1 MEYLKERNYKIQTL
15 RGIAII
21 AVVIIYTIPAGEDN

>member
-1 MEYLKERNYKIQTL
+1 MEYLNELNYKVQTL

-21 AVVIIYTIPAGEDN
+21 AVVIIHTIPAGGYN

>member
-1 MEYLKERNYKIQTL
+1 MKYLNKRNYKVQTL

-21 AVVIIYTIPAGEDN
+21 VVVIIHTIPGGYN

>member
-1 MEYLKERNYKIQTL
+1 MKDKKIQIL

-21 AVVIIYTIPAGEDN
+21 AVVAIHTVRGGGHIYYN